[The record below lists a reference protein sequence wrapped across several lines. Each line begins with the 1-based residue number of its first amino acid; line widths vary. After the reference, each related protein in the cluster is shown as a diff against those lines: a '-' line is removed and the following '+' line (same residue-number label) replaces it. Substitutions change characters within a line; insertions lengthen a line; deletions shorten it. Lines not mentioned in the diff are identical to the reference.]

1 MKFFNCR
8 VRLGGGVE
16 HEVPK
21 QNVSELEI
29 NLFRAIH
36 GADAVVGIKRH
47 CETNINQED
56 ELRRLGEIYGDPVVE
71 KMLGVKVTRFKP
83 VVEDGDEDEE
93 YVEEPVVGV
102 HKSPEAVAASINA
115 TVASID

>member
-8 VRLGGGVE
+8 VRLGGGVD

-36 GADAVVGIKRH
+36 GMDAVVGIKRH
-47 CETNINQED
+47 CETNITQED
-56 ELRRLGEIYGDPVVE
+56 ELRRMGDIYSDPVVE
-71 KMLGVKVTRFKP
+71 QMPGVKITRLKA
-83 VVEDGDEDEE
+83 
-93 YVEEPVVGV
+93 VEEDADREYDVPVAVSQ
-102 HKSPEAVAASINA
+102 KNPDAVAAAINA
-115 TVASID
+115 TVASLD

>member
-8 VRLGGGVE
+8 VRLGGGVD

-36 GADAVVGIKRH
+36 GMDAVVGIKRH
-47 CETNINQED
+47 CETNITQED
-56 ELRRLGEIYGDPVVE
+56 ELRRMGDIYSDPVVE
-71 KMLGVKVTRFKP
+71 KMLGVKITRFKA
-83 VVEDGDEDEE
+83 
-93 YVEEPVVGV
+93 VEEDADPEDDVPVAVSQ
-102 HKSPEAVAASINA
+102 KNPDAVAAAINA
-115 TVASID
+115 TVASLD

>member
-8 VRLGGGVE
+8 VRLGGGVD

-36 GADAVVGIKRH
+36 GMDAVVGIKRH
-47 CETNINQED
+47 CETNITQED
-56 ELRRLGEIYGDPVVE
+56 ELRRMGDIYSDPVVE
-71 KMLGVKVTRFKP
+71 KMLGVKITRFKA
-83 VVEDGDEDEE
+83 
-93 YVEEPVVGV
+93 VEEDADPEDDVPV
-102 HKSPEAVAASINA
+102 AVSQKNPDAIAASINA
-115 TVASID
+115 TVASLD

>member
-47 CETNINQED
+47 CETNISQED
-56 ELRRLGEIYGDPVVE
+56 ELRRLGDIYGDPMVE
-71 KMLGVKVTRFKP
+71 KMLGVKITRFKA
-83 VVEDGDEDEE
+83 VEEDADEDAS
-93 YVEEPVVGV
+93 VAV
-102 HKSPEAVAASINA
+102 EAVPQKNPDAIAATINA
-115 TVASID
+115 TVASLD